1 MYQRTL
7 TRRAVV
13 TAVAATALLGLGAA
27 EAEATAPAAAP
38 KFLAAKELPPHPSS
52 PWYAGRVT
60 QGLPDYPVFC
70 LERGL
75 PSRGAA
81 YREFGTEYDTGAVQL
96 TFKAKNSVAARDLA
110 TRLRA
115 SVRGCAARFERQN
128 PKGEADWKDYGS
140 IGVENGAHVYG
151 VHTAHPDSEHGV
163 ALYGIGRDGRTVTVV
178 KWSQMGTLKQAPV
191 KAFKKTTKRAVAK
204 LYG

>member
-13 TAVAATALLGLGAA
+13 TAVAATTLLGLGAA
-27 EAEATAPAAAP
+27 GAEAAAPAPAP
-38 KFLAAKELPPHPSS
+38 KFLAAKELPPHPTS
-52 PWYAGRVT
+52 PWFANRVT

-70 LERGL
+70 LERVL

-81 YREFGTEYDTGAVQL
+81 YREFGTEFDTGALQL
-96 TFKAKNSVAARDLA
+96 TFKTKNTQAARDLA

-128 PKGEADWKDYGS
+128 PRGDADWKDYGA

-178 KWSQMGTLKQAPV
+178 KWSQIGTLKQAPV
-191 KAFKKTTKRAVAK
+191 TAFKKTTKRAVAK

>member
-1 MYQRTL
+1 MYQHSL

-13 TAVAATALLGLGAA
+13 AAVAATALLGLGAA
-27 EAEATAPAAAP
+27 EAEAAAPAP
-38 KFLAAKELPPHPSS
+38 KFLAPKELPPHPSS
-52 PWYAGRVT
+52 PWYGGRVT

-70 LERGL
+70 LERVL

-81 YREFGTEYDTGAVQL
+81 YREFGTEFDTGAVQL
-96 TFKAKNSVAARDLA
+96 TFTAKNTAAARDLA
-110 TRLRA
+110 TRLRT

-128 PKGEADWKDYGS
+128 PQGEADWKDYGPL
-140 IGVENGAHVYG
+140 GVANGAHVYG
-151 VHTAHPDSEHGV
+151 VHTAPPESEHGV

-191 KAFKKTTKRAVAK
+191 KAFKKTTTRAVAK